1 MQVLHEKILDNYPDR
16 LTQDDNTIL
25 LRLLGEAGSYDDLKL
40 IDKQFQVFTG
50 MIAERKEGGSL
61 YQKPTK
67 NNEYK
72 NLAIYL
78 ENRVYIYIYICIYLS
93 SLFSSLFF
101 FSFFNI
107 IIIILLLF
115 RLIK

>member
-93 SLFSSLFF
+93 SLFSSLFSLF
-101 FSFFNI
+101 LYYYYYYFI
-107 IIIILLLF
+107 IV
-115 RLIK
+115 

>member
-93 SLFSSLFF
+93 SLFFLFF
-101 FSFFNI
+101 
-107 IIIILLLF
+107 
-115 RLIK
+115 